1 MNSTSKMLVTAAT
14 MSMMVAN
21 GWSTKG
27 VGVTEYSP
35 RLLTRNRFANV
46 DLKNNA
52 KQPVKSSYNAK
63 QRKRKKALKEQ
74 WL

>member
-1 MNSTSKMLVTAAT
+1 MNNTKMLVTAAT
-14 MSMMVAN
+14 MSIMVAN
-21 GWSTKG
+21 GWPTG
-27 VGVTEYSP
+27 RLAEYSP

-74 WL
+74 VK

>member
-27 VGVTEYSP
+27 VAEYSP